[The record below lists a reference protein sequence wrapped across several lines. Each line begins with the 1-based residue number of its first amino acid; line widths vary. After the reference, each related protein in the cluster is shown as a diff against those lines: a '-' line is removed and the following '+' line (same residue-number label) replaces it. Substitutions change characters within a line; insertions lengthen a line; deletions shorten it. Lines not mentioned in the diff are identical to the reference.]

1 MPDEQIDEQL
11 KKAEPEGPFK
21 YGRYFSPKNMGIG
34 AVLIVGGYLMFK
46 QTPQGPKPMGPAAP
60 KQTIVD
66 ATPIEKPTVPM
77 QNTSYNPNAAAEAPV
92 QRQLAG
98 EAYQPAVPSKP
109 DPVEQLR
116 EQRRQMEMKA
126 ALAQNIVIEEPQAA
140 KSEAEAPV
148 AGTSSQDGLKVKPSQ
163 AAYTLPEGTVI
174 EAVLDSKLEGEMT
187 GPVDAH
193 VSTDVYVPGTRDL
206 VIPQGAKALG
216 EATKVGA
223 FGQQRLA
230 VTFHKL
236 QVFQEGKPFCSIAL
250 EKDPGLDQQG
260 GVGLTG
266 KVNNHTMS
274 LLAAASVVG
283 LIQGASIGFSY
294 GGGGGY
300 DPSSVMIG
308 NLASGAAQT
317 TSRILDRYTN
327 RVPTI
332 TVPEGTRIKLRLIR
346 DTPSSCEVS
355 Q

>member
-1 MPDEQIDEQL
+1 
-11 KKAEPEGPFK
+11 
-21 YGRYFSPKNMGIG
+21 
-34 AVLIVGGYLMFK
+34 
-46 QTPQGPKPMGPAAP
+46 MGPVAP

-66 ATPIEKPTVPM
+66 ATPAVKPAVPM
-77 QNTSYNPNAAAEAPV
+77 QNASYNPNAAAEAPV

-98 EAYQPAVPSKP
+98 EPYQPAAQSKP
-109 DPVEQLR
+109 DPVEQLK

-126 ALAQNIVIEEPQAA
+126 AFAQNIVVAPETEA
-140 KSEAEAPV
+140 AEAHPQPS
-148 AGTSSQDGLKVKPSQ
+148 ALLIAPGTPHRNQEPLPSS
-163 AAYTLPEGTVI
+163 YTLPEGTVI

-236 QVFQEGKPFCSIAL
+236 QVFQEGRPFCSIAL

-266 KVNNHTMS
+266 KVNNHTLS

-346 DTPSSCEVS
+346 DTQSSCEVS